1 MICCFFQ
8 SLVSAFLQTLALV
21 ENVRTHTSSL
31 KDLVRKHDHDVRQCI
46 VQLQYSVL
54 SGGSVKTKLSSLPEV
69 CNSTGPTT
77 GNQVDTEN
85 SKSSLTNCV
94 PMAESQVV
102 DKTSEKGN
110 VNNND
115 DDDDDFVVL
124 KPYKKRRHILEDDH
138 SNSVDSVIGIFN
150 QKMLSDE
157 SGTDKNEDLTKYP
170 AVHYIGNSQVA
181 DIVSRGFKSLTSES
195 ISKLISVCCSQKRIS
210 TVHIFHC
217 NIHLLLPL
225 KHQVVEEI
233 ASLPRDTNSAVEP
246 TKRKRIFLNS
256 DLFDSEEDSNTGFEG
271 KGSNMVCE
279 TESSSTVCE
288 GIDSNTGLEGK
299 GSNTVCETE
308 SSSTVCEG
316 NDSNTVCETKSSNTV
331 CEGNESNTVCETE
344 SSNTACENKGK
355 STNENNS
362 NEGSVGHASTKNG
375 AKTESIGLGKCLG
388 AFSRFYENMSYL
400 DMMETRENMQ
410 VCDRLQTTAG
420 RSLKGTLVAGMY
432 NTLPSHVVNNEL
444 DLDIWDSY
452 GSEVETRSACELYKQ
467 VETLH
472 SKLEDNSDLS
482 DMCTLPVMKHEDKF
496 TTFDRSSIR

>member
-1 MICCFFQ
+1 MIFIFFQ

-31 KDLVRKHDHDVRQCI
+31 KDLVRKHNHDVRQCI

-77 GNQVDTEN
+77 GNQVETEN
-85 SKSSLTNCV
+85 SKNSLTNCV
-94 PMAESQVV
+94 PMTESQVV

-124 KPYKKRRHILEDDH
+124 KPYKKRQHILEDDH
-138 SNSVDSVIGIFN
+138 SNSVDSVRGIFN

-157 SGTDKNEDLTKYP
+157 SGTDKNDDLTKYP

-271 KGSNMVCE
+271 KG
-279 TESSSTVCE
+279 
-288 GIDSNTGLEGK
+288 
-299 GSNTVCETE
+299 
-308 SSSTVCEG
+308 
-316 NDSNTVCETKSSNTV
+316 
-331 CEGNESNTVCETE
+331 SNTVCETE

-467 VETLH
+467 VENLH
-472 SKLEDNSDLS
+472 SKLEENSDLS

>member
-1 MICCFFQ
+1 VIWCFFQ

-54 SGGSVKTKLSSLPEV
+54 SGGSVKTKLGSLPEV

-85 SKSSLTNCV
+85 SKNSLTNCV
-94 PMAESQVV
+94 PMTESQVV

-157 SGTDKNEDLTKYP
+157 SGTDKNDDLTKYP

-279 TESSSTVCE
+279 TESSSTV
-288 GIDSNTGLEGK
+288 
-299 GSNTVCETE
+299 
-308 SSSTVCEG
+308 
-316 NDSNTVCETKSSNTV
+316 
-331 CEGNESNTVCETE
+331 
-344 SSNTACENKGK
+344 
-355 STNENNS
+355 
-362 NEGSVGHASTKNG
+362 
-375 AKTESIGLGKCLG
+375 
-388 AFSRFYENMSYL
+388 
-400 DMMETRENMQ
+400 
-410 VCDRLQTTAG
+410 
-420 RSLKGTLVAGMY
+420 
-432 NTLPSHVVNNEL
+432 
-444 DLDIWDSY
+444 
-452 GSEVETRSACELYKQ
+452 
-467 VETLH
+467 
-472 SKLEDNSDLS
+472 
-482 DMCTLPVMKHEDKF
+482 
-496 TTFDRSSIR
+496 

>member
-1 MICCFFQ
+1 MICFFQ

-21 ENVRTHTSSL
+21 ENVRAHTSSL
-31 KDLVRKHDHDVRQCI
+31 KDLVRKHNHDVRQCI

-94 PMAESQVV
+94 PMTESQVV

-138 SNSVDSVIGIFN
+138 SNSVDSVRGIFN

-157 SGTDKNEDLTKYP
+157 SGTDKNDDLTKNP

-195 ISKLISVCCSQKRIS
+195 ISTLISFCCSQKRIS

-225 KHQVVEEI
+225 KYQVVEVI
-233 ASLPRDTNSAVEP
+233 ASLPSDTNSAVEP
-246 TKRKRIFLNS
+246 KKRKRIFLNS

-271 KGSNMVCE
+271 KGSNTVCE
-279 TESSSTVCE
+279 AESSSTVCE
-288 GIDSNTGLEGK
+288 GNDSNTGLEGK

-331 CEGNESNTVCETE
+331 CEGNDSNTVCETE

-375 AKTESIGLGKCLG
+375 AKNESIGLGKCLG

>member
-1 MICCFFQ
+1 M
-8 SLVSAFLQTLALV
+8 
-21 ENVRTHTSSL
+21 
-31 KDLVRKHDHDVRQCI
+31 
-46 VQLQYSVL
+46 
-54 SGGSVKTKLSSLPEV
+54 KTKLSSLPEV

-85 SKSSLTNCV
+85 SKNSLTNCV
-94 PMAESQVV
+94 PMTESQVV

-138 SNSVDSVIGIFN
+138 SNSVDSVRGIFN

-157 SGTDKNEDLTKYP
+157 SGTDKNDDLTKYP

-233 ASLPRDTNSAVEP
+233 ASLPSDTNSAVEP
-246 TKRKRIFLNS
+246 KKRKRIFLNS
-256 DLFDSEEDSNTGFEG
+256 DLFDSEEDSNTG
-271 KGSNMVCE
+271 V
-279 TESSSTVCE
+279 
-288 GIDSNTGLEGK
+288 EGK
-299 GSNTVCETE
+299 GSNTVCEAE

-331 CEGNESNTVCETE
+331 CEGNDSNTVCETE